1 MRLYQFL
8 ITSALFA
15 LPAQAQDEVPLAK
28 ASVDAALPLEV
39 RLLLA
44 GNNNVQSL
52 FAVNGSEPFAG
63 TVLKANVISFSPN
76 SELVLQNTTAPYII
90 IAARDF
96 KFPDATSG
104 YRIRFADVDLTPAA
118 KGLDGARGADGQGEI
133 NFLGGSASAGAIG
146 QIGGTGETRVLPHV
160 YLVVDHFSIGSNAN
174 PRLIN
179 LSLKLRGVSGGDGGS
194 GGIGGDGGNGAV
206 GHEASQSAFRCIQR
220 GGNGGRGG
228 DGGIGGTGGSGGQ
241 GGNGG
246 SLTFLSTKKGVSQ
259 FGYASILNQGGF
271 GGGYG
276 RSGRGGIAGNG
287 GSGGSGNFHCHGGD
301 GGSAGALPAL
311 AATGLDGERGAKGKV
326 TLISVPVVRMF

>member
-1 MRLYQFL
+1 LV
-8 ITSALFA
+8 ISALFA
-15 LPAQAQDEVPLAK
+15 LPAEAQDEVPLAK
-28 ASVDAALPLEV
+28 ASVDAALPAEI

-52 FAVNGSEPFAG
+52 FSVDGSEPFAG
-63 TVLKANVISFSPN
+63 TLLKANVISFSAN
-76 SELVLQNTTAPYII
+76 SELVLQNSTAPYIV
-90 IAARDF
+90 IAARDV

-104 YRIRFADVDLTPAA
+104 YRIRFADVDMPAGA
-118 KGLDGARGADGQGEI
+118 NGPDGARGADGQGEV
-133 NFLGGSASAGAIG
+133 NYLGGSASAGAIG
-146 QIGGTGETRVLPHV
+146 QTGGTGGTRLLPHV
-160 YLVVDHFSIGSNAN
+160 YLVVDSFSIGSNPN

-206 GHEASQSAFRCIQR
+206 GHEASQSAFRCLQA

-228 DGGIGGTGGSGGQ
+228 DGGVGGTGGSGGQ

-246 SLTFLSTKKGVSQ
+246 SLTFLSTKKGVGQ

-287 GSGGSGNFHCHGGD
+287 GPGGSGNFHCHGGD
-301 GGSAGALPAL
+301 GGSVGSLPAA
-311 AATGLDGERGAKGKV
+311 AATGTDGEQGAKGKV
-326 TLISVPVVRMF
+326 TLISVPVVKMF